1 MIGISSSPTSLPAAE
16 TQNRAATAP
25 SQRPPA
31 GDTQIQLL
39 PLQRQRN
46 THQQR
51 RPMSTWRPSA
61 SLSDVMEI
69 DEGEE
74 AVPMSTD
81 SSSDFDM
88 TELCSIVDEMQAL
101 KARQKYG
108 MF

>member
-1 MIGISSSPTSLPAAE
+1 
-16 TQNRAATAP
+16 
-25 SQRPPA
+25 
-31 GDTQIQLL
+31 
-39 PLQRQRN
+39 
-46 THQQR
+46 
-51 RPMSTWRPSA
+51 
-61 SLSDVMEI
+61 MEI
-69 DEGEE
+69 DEEEEE